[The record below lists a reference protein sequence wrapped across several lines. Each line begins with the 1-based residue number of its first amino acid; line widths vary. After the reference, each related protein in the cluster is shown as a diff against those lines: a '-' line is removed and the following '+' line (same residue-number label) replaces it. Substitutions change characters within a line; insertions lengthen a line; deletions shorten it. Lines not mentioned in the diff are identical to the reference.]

1 MAQEE
6 SPEIKELR
14 SEMRKGRIPLIEA
27 IRSAYKPY
35 LIAMKGWERKN
46 AEIREQAGLLSSD
59 FREKGWL
66 LRSSSRSS
74 EEGGLGVVDSY
85 KEHSKQANAVSS
97 LIDKELPNL
106 VKLHALRRI
115 QPS

>member
-1 MAQEE
+1 
-6 SPEIKELR
+6 
-14 SEMRKGRIPLIEA
+14 
-27 IRSAYKPY
+27 
-35 LIAMKGWERKN
+35 MKCWERKN
-46 AEIREQAGLLSSD
+46 AEIREQVGLLSSD

-106 VKLHALRRI
+106 VKLHEPVGELHAAYQKAVADYETYKPHEMEL
-115 QPS
+115 SLTNET